1 MLTSKLNSIR
11 SKTSLSR
18 KTFSSAAATSKVD
31 PFGGRNLKD
40 PIPNPNRLVNKVA
53 IITGGSNGIGKA
65 TCELFAKSGVKG
77 LLVAD
82 LDEKNGKLL
91 AEQLNEERK
100 EKFAFFCNTDMTKT
114 ASIENMVNQN
124 MKHFGKLNIMFNN
137 AGIMLHNDDNP
148 VTTSEDCW
156 DLTMNVNLKAVY
168 LCCKFGI
175 PYILQSGGGSV
186 INTASFVAVM
196 GAATPQLAYT
206 ASKGGVLAM
215 TREMAAIY
223 ARQGIRFNSLC
234 PGPLR
239 TQMLMDYLNTAE
251 KLNRRLVHIPM
262 GRFGEAK
269 EMAQAVAF
277 LASDESSYI
286 NGATFMVDGGVSQT
300 YVTAE

>member
-1 MLTSKLNSIR
+1 MFTSKIPSFLKR
-11 SKTSLSR
+11 SSLTQ
-18 KTFSSAAATSKVD
+18 KYFATKVD
-31 PFGGRNLKD
+31 PFGGKDLKD
-40 PIPNPNRLVNKVA
+40 AVPNPNRLLNKVA
-53 IITGGSNGIGKA
+53 IVTGGSNGIGKA
-65 TCELFAKSGVKG
+65 TCELFSKSGVKG
-77 LLVAD
+77 LLIAD
-82 LDEKNGKLL
+82 MDEKNGLLL
-91 AEQLNEERK
+91 AEKLNEERK
-100 EKFAFFCNTDMTKT
+100 EKFAFFCKADMTKT

-137 AGIMLHNDDNP
+137 AGIMLHNDDTP
-148 VTTSEDCW
+148 VTTTEDCW

-168 LCCKFGI
+168 LCCKYGI

-234 PGPLR
+234 PGPIR
-239 TQMLMDYLNTAE
+239 TQMLMDYLNTSE

-269 EMAQAVAF
+269 EMAEAVAF
-277 LASDESSYI
+277 LASNESTYI

>member
-1 MLTSKLNSIR
+1 MLTSRIKSILT
-11 SKTSLSR
+11 KISLSN
-18 KTFSSAAATSKVD
+18 KAFSSAAATSKVD
-31 PFGGRNLKD
+31 PFGGRNLKY
-40 PIPNPNRLVNKVA
+40 PIPDPNRLLNKVA
-53 IITGGSNGIGKA
+53 IVTGGSNGIGKA
-65 TCELFAKSGVKG
+65 TCELFANSGVKG
-77 LLVAD
+77 LLIAD
-82 LDEKNGKLL
+82 LDQKNGMLL

-100 EKFAFFCNTDMTKT
+100 EKFAFYCNADMTKT
-114 ASIENMVNQN
+114 ASIENMVNQT

-239 TQMLMDYLNTAE
+239 TQMLMDYLNTPE

-277 LASDESSYI
+277 LASDESSYV

>member
-1 MLTSKLNSIR
+1 MISRIPYLSKKI
-11 SKTSLSR
+11 SLS
-18 KTFSSAAATSKVD
+18 KMLFSYSAANNKVD

-40 PIPNPNRLVNKVA
+40 PIPNPNKLIGSVA
-53 IITGGSNGIGKA
+53 IVTGGSNGIGKA
-65 TCELFAKSGVKG
+65 TCELFSKSGIKG
-77 LLVAD
+77 LLIAD
-82 LDEKNGKLL
+82 MDENNGKLL
-91 AEQLNEERK
+91 AERLNEERK
-100 EKFAFFCNTDMTKT
+100 EKFAFFCHADMTKT
-114 ASIENMVNQN
+114 SSIENMINQN

-148 VTTSEDCW
+148 VTTTEDCW

-168 LCCKFGI
+168 LCCKYGI

-234 PGPLR
+234 PGPIR
-239 TQMLMDYLNTAE
+239 TQMLMDYLNTTE

-277 LASDESSYI
+277 LASDESSYV
-286 NGATFMVDGGVSQT
+286 NGATFLVDGGVSQT